1 MAMDYEKVMA
11 LRIPE
16 NEHTYT
22 ARDTMLYGLGV
33 GMGTDP
39 MDRRELAFVF
49 EKELRVVPTMVTVI
63 GGSVDWLPQTGIDRA
78 KEVHGEQR
86 ISLHR
91 PLPSAATVIS
101 RVRILDVFDKGP
113 GKGAIILSETTIHDK
128 KTGELLCTNHSTSF
142 ARGDGGFGGPAGSG
156 PAPHPIP
163 DRKPDAVC
171 DLSTHPNQALVYRLS
186 GDWNPLHADPAY
198 AAAAGFPQ
206 PILHGLCTYGF
217 ACRAVLRTLCDY
229 DPARITGFAA
239 RFTSPVF
246 PGDTLHTEMW
256 QDGAAVAFRTR
267 ALERDVVVLNHGKA
281 TLSM

>member
-1 MAMDYEKVMA
+1 MAINYEKVMA

-16 NEHTYT
+16 NEHTY
-22 ARDTMLYGLGV
+22 AMRDTMLYGVGI

-49 EKELRVVPTMVTVI
+49 EKNLRVVPTMATVI
-63 GGSVDWLPQTGIDRA
+63 GGSVDWLPLTGIDRA

-86 ISLHR
+86 ITLHR
-91 PLPSAATVIS
+91 PLPPAATVVS
-101 RVRILDVFDKGP
+101 RVRVQDVFDKGP

-128 KTGELLCTNHSTSF
+128 TTDELLCTNHSTSF
-142 ARGDGGFGGPAGSG
+142 ARGDGGFGGPPGSG

-171 DLSTHPNQALVYRLS
+171 DLPTHPNQALVYRLS
-186 GDWNPLHADPAY
+186 GDWNPLHADPAH
-198 AAAAGFPQ
+198 AAAVGFSR

-217 ACRAVLRTLCDY
+217 ACRAVLKTICGY
-229 DPARITGFAA
+229 DPARLTGFAA
-239 RFTSPVF
+239 RFTSPVV

-256 QDGAAVAFRTR
+256 QDGNVVAFRTR
-267 ALERDVVVLNHGKA
+267 VLDRDVTVLNHGKA
-281 TLSM
+281 TLAM